1 MEVLYTRWHNDRKA
15 VAVKAIAVRIITA
28 MRLTDKRFWSG
39 EKMDCYP
46 SFKYALSDSVLF
58 SILWTLAISL
68 ILCLICLFIG
78 LHNEESISWHAI
90 SVGLI
95 LLFIVFIISN
105 GMFLYENW
113 VRQYI
118 IIGKAK
124 KLLPEVCA
132 MKSINFDGVRKEY
145 KILLEYKGKMIRVT
159 IEYPFFYLS
168 ENGVRALGALNIG
181 SRKCFAENK
190 SLIMD

>member
-1 MEVLYTRWHNDRKA
+1 MK
-15 VAVKAIAVRIITA
+15 
-28 MRLTDKRFWSG
+28 LTDKRFWSG
-39 EKMDCYP
+39 EKTDYYP
-46 SFKYALSDSVLF
+46 SFKYALSGSVQF
-58 SILWTLAISL
+58 SISWTLAISL
-68 ILCLICLFIG
+68 ILCLICLIIG
-78 LHNEESISWHAI
+78 SHNEESISWHTI

-95 LLFIVFIISN
+95 LLFIVFIIAN

-124 KLLPEVCA
+124 KLLPEGCA

-145 KILLEYKGKMIRVT
+145 KIMLEYKGKMYRAT
-159 IEYPFFYLS
+159 IEYPFFYIS

-181 SRKCFAENK
+181 SRKCFAKNK
-190 SLIMD
+190 SLIMDYMS

>member
-1 MEVLYTRWHNDRKA
+1 MEVLYTRWNNDRKA
-15 VAVKAIAVRIITA
+15 VAIKAVAVRIITA

-39 EKMDCYP
+39 EKTDYYL
-46 SFKYALSDSVLF
+46 SFKYALSDSVQF
-58 SILWTLAISL
+58 SISWTLAIGL
-68 ILCLICLFIG
+68 ISCLICLIIG
-78 LHNEESISWHAI
+78 LHNEESISWHTI

-95 LLFIVFIISN
+95 FLFIVFIISN

-145 KILLEYKGKMIRVT
+145 KIMLESLVSTK
-159 IEYPFFYLS
+159 
-168 ENGVRALGALNIG
+168 
-181 SRKCFAENK
+181 K
-190 SLIMD
+190 S

>member
-1 MEVLYTRWHNDRKA
+1 MK
-15 VAVKAIAVRIITA
+15 
-28 MRLTDKRFWSG
+28 LTNKRFWSG
-39 EKMDCYP
+39 EKTDYYQ

-58 SILWTLAISL
+58 SISWTLAISL
-68 ILCLICLFIG
+68 ILCLICLIIG
-78 LHNEESISWHAI
+78 LHNEESISCHTI

-95 LLFIVFIISN
+95 FLFIVFIISN

-124 KLLPEVCA
+124 KLLPKVCA

-145 KILLEYKGKMIRVT
+145 KIMLEYKGKMFRVT

-181 SRKCFAENK
+181 SRKYFAKNK
-190 SLIMD
+190 SLIMDYMS